1 MSRTMIMCRNTALA
15 FAIFAAFAFAIP
27 GQLFAHTGGAGGS
40 LDFSVGDICQMVGG
54 AVALGFGLWHFA
66 VPSIYGWQSYVPD
79 APKSLVDAVAATNF
93 FFSLS
98 LSLFGATNVV
108 APFIADSSNPER
120 RSWLWVN
127 VGLWTTRALYQ
138 IIKPQ
143 GTHNAALQWGMT
155 GAFVVTDL
163 LFLVAAL
170 EATIVVR

>member
-1 MSRTMIMCRNTALA
+1 MIICRNAALA
-15 FAIFAAFAFAIP
+15 FAIFTACAFVIP
-27 GQLFAHTGGAGGS
+27 GQLFADEGGADGS
-40 LDFSVGDICQMVGG
+40 LDFSVGDICQIAGG
-54 AVALGFGLWHFA
+54 AAALGFGLWHFA

-98 LSLFGATNVV
+98 LSLVGAANVV
-108 APFIADSSNPER
+108 SPFIPGSSTPAR
-120 RSWLWVN
+120 RSWLWTN
-127 VGLWTTRALYQ
+127 VGLWTTRAVYQ
-138 IIKPQ
+138 LIYPQ

-163 LFLVAAL
+163 LFLAAAL